1 MDPHPRPH
9 AASQRE
15 MHPPGGLTWHRT
27 TPKAHSASGSPIT
40 AEQAAPEPPKAAS
53 SSPFVPSDHR
63 EAAPFTAVGYFSL
76 ERITH
81 VETTAS
87 FSLISTALQI
97 SECSVFSYSRF
108 KSYQKM
114 ERTLHQRGTTAR
126 KAAAEALELK
136 GRGRT
141 SARISS
147 LMGEDSSTNSSGAQ
161 LPTRRDPQ
169 QLYKVTLGATDPSW
183 QLKGSSVLMELWC
196 HSAAEPQFG
205 GTAIWGHRTAATPRS
220 LPAGLGF
227 HSQRF
232 ISSHPKISHTTTSS
246 CRTNTAAPQPR
257 GSDAVLT

>member
-1 MDPHPRPH
+1 MSSFTVYTNNSIYKVEVCGGAGRGGRRENRLLETGNARRHRHGVRNTSMDPHPRPH

-27 TPKAHSASGSPIT
+27 TPKAHSASGSPTT

-76 ERITH
+76 ECITH

-114 ERTLHQRGTTAR
+114 ERTRRQRGTTAR

-169 QLYKVTLGATDPSW
+169 QL
-183 QLKGSSVLMELWC
+183 
-196 HSAAEPQFG
+196 
-205 GTAIWGHRTAATPRS
+205 
-220 LPAGLGF
+220 
-227 HSQRF
+227 
-232 ISSHPKISHTTTSS
+232 
-246 CRTNTAAPQPR
+246 
-257 GSDAVLT
+257 

>member
-1 MDPHPRPH
+1 MGQGGGEKREQAVRNWKRT
-9 AASQRE
+9 AAPTRSEKHQHGPTSPTPLPQRE

-76 ERITH
+76 ECITH

-114 ERTLHQRGTTAR
+114 ERTRRQRGTTAR

-147 LMGEDSSTNSSGAQ
+147 LMGEDSNTNSSGAL

-169 QLYKVTLGATDPSW
+169 QL
-183 QLKGSSVLMELWC
+183 
-196 HSAAEPQFG
+196 
-205 GTAIWGHRTAATPRS
+205 
-220 LPAGLGF
+220 
-227 HSQRF
+227 
-232 ISSHPKISHTTTSS
+232 
-246 CRTNTAAPQPR
+246 
-257 GSDAVLT
+257 